1 MKQTNLSFNT
11 FLDLKTISRKSIKN
25 LITFKKGIYFWFAS
39 FDAIQKMGITNV
51 NNWQKEI
58 YGEREYYL
66 IYIGIGPRDENTRK
80 QFLPQRIT
88 NCHLGN
94 KITNSTF
101 RLSIASILG
110 MEGFTKQVGKNLKY
124 FLDDKDEN
132 DINEFIE
139 NNFCI
144 GLIND
149 PCPWLNEETY
159 IHRFQP
165 PLNLQHN
172 TKGWFYNTMD
182 QSRKTFQSNA
192 KSKKI

>member
-1 MKQTNLSFNT
+1 MKQINLSFNT

-51 NNWQKEI
+51 NNWQKAI

-66 IYIGIGPRDENTRK
+66 IYIGIGPRDEKTRK
-80 QFLPQRIT
+80 QFLPERIT

-124 FLDDKDEN
+124 FLDDNDEA
-132 DINEFIE
+132 DINEFLE

-149 PCPWLNEETY
+149 QTPWLNEEKH
-159 IHRFQP
+159 IHKFQP
-165 PLNLQHN
+165 PLNLMHN
-172 TKGWFYNTMD
+172 VQGWFYNTMN
-182 QSRKTFQSNA
+182 QSRKAFQTKA

>member
-1 MKQTNLSFNT
+1 MKQTNLTFNT
-11 FLDLKTISRKSIKN
+11 FLDLKTINRKSIKN

-39 FDAIQKMGITNV
+39 FDAIQKMGITNI
-51 NNWQKEI
+51 NNWQKAI

-66 IYIGIGPRDENTRK
+66 IYIGIGPRDENTQK

-124 FLDDKDEN
+124 FLDNNDEA
-132 DINEFIE
+132 DINKFLET
-139 NNFCI
+139 NFCI

-149 PCPWLNEETY
+149 QTPWLNEEKH
-159 IHRFQP
+159 IHKFQP
-165 PLNLQHN
+165 PLNLHHN
-172 TKGWFYNTMD
+172 VQGWFYNTMN
-182 QSRKTFQSNA
+182 QSRKVFQTKA